1 MPIQH
6 CGSLLYRVM
15 IPDPN
20 PIRNMC
26 SLFSRS
32 TTFWK
37 APLCDGFNLKAKIFF
52 ISSVSLKYY
61 SKRVHNTHESTEHR
75 LIVQVYCRITCYY
88 VYKGDQLKI
97 HIGQWMHSRYWRG
110 YWTLKQVNHSLTC
123 IIIMS
128 IFFTSD
134 LETQPWSAKNHSLMH
149 NNVLKYYSN

>member
-1 MPIQH
+1 MPIQQ
-6 CGSLLYRVM
+6 CDNLLYTGM
-15 IPDPN
+15 IHDQ
-20 PIRNMC
+20 ILNMW
-26 SLFSRS
+26 SLFSRR
-32 TTFWK
+32 TTF
-37 APLCDGFNLKAKIFF
+37 FNFNAKIFF
-52 ISSVSLKYY
+52 ISNVSLKYY
-61 SKRVHNTHESTEHR
+61 SKWVNSPHESTEHR